1 MLTKVITCDI
11 CKIEK
16 SESNNWLMVML
27 NRGNPVGFVVYPWMP
42 EEPLDQFK
50 HVCGQEC
57 AHKILGQWLEA
68 QHNA

>member
-11 CKIEK
+11 CRVEK
-16 SESNNWLMVML
+16 SESNNNWLMVL
-27 NRGNPVGFVVYPWMP
+27 FRSNSFVVYQWMP
-42 EEPLDQFK
+42 EEPLVQFK

-68 QHNA
+68 HHNA